1 MEAIVAKY
9 LSPKQ
14 TPTTKA
20 RKHLIK
26 RPYGMSVTD
35 VDVLSENIRKQH
47 KKSSNKSTKRK
58 STVFADTETSKK
70 RLSRTNRLSKTVSNV
85 NNPQAIPL
93 SEPPFRSCHHDHSV
107 LDPVSSV
114 DFQSTTDTLL
124 RSEQTSYVLQPLQ
137 NASTSICG
145 SCQQC
150 IDMTYLGGYC
160 AECNIPICWSCW
172 SSETLPYYRCL
183 TCQSFNF
190 IN

>member
-1 MEAIVAKY
+1 MKT
-9 LSPKQ
+9 S
-14 TPTTKA
+14 
-20 RKHLIK
+20 
-26 RPYGMSVTD
+26 GS
-35 VDVLSENIRKQH
+35 NIR
-47 KKSSNKSTKRK
+47 R
-58 STVFADTETSKK
+58 AATSQQKENQQFLMILKLQKK

-124 RSEQTSYVLQPLQ
+124 CSEQTSYVLQPLQ

-160 AECNIPICWSCW
+160 AECNIPICRACW